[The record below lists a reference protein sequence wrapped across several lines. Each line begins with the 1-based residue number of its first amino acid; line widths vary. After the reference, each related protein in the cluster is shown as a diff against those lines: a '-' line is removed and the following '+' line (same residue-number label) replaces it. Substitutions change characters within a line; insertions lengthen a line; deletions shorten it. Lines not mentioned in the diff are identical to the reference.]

1 MTPYSCRKNCQDT
14 DFLLTFDG
22 REILSFLWLFKD
34 ILEFPL
40 EKRCKRNEDD
50 VEQKTIIQS
59 SLFSSHLTAFL
70 PSALNFQHNA
80 PGGSIL
86 INVMEKFPLL
96 WRRSMS
102 KESLG
107 HRPNFLLLLFP
118 EMICKIIKIGSLEWW
133 GVKSWLRR
141 KSTATAIIHCIL
153 ASFPSLYKRRVVQ
166 CCIPI
171 FLLSFLSW

>member
-1 MTPYSCRKNCQDT
+1 MIPKIGGSEAPKTPPLLQKKCKDT

-40 EKRCKRNEDD
+40 EKRCKRNVDD

-96 WRRSMS
+96 
-102 KESLG
+102 
-107 HRPNFLLLLFP
+107 
-118 EMICKIIKIGSLEWW
+118 
-133 GVKSWLRR
+133 
-141 KSTATAIIHCIL
+141 
-153 ASFPSLYKRRVVQ
+153 
-166 CCIPI
+166 
-171 FLLSFLSW
+171 